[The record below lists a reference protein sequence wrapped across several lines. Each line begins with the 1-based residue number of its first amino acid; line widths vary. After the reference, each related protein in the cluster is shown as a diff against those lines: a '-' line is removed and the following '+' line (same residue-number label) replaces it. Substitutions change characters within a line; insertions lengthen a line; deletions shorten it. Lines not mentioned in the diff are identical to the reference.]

1 MKRWLFPLMVSL
13 QVLYLVGMAGAYYAI
28 DLFGETIDLK
38 TAPVDPRDLFY
49 GDYVVVNYEISTI
62 SNENWVGD
70 EPQYNDKVYVK
81 LRKDGEVYEAQA
93 VSHQALP
100 TEKDEVL
107 ITGQYK
113 GGNGDELR
121 IRYGIERFYVEE
133 NTGEALEGNES
144 ERVAEVAV
152 APWGQ
157 KKIVSLR
164 NP

>member
-1 MKRWLFPLMVSL
+1 MKRWLFPLIVSL

-62 SNENWVGD
+62 SDEKWVGK
-70 EPQYNDKVYVK
+70 EPQYNEKVYVK
-81 LRKDGEVYEAQA
+81 LKKDGELYAAEA
-93 VSHQALP
+93 VSHQALR
-100 TEKDEVL
+100 TEGDEIL

-113 GGNGDELR
+113 GGNGNELR

-144 ERVAEVAV
+144 ERIAKVAV

-157 KKIVSLR
+157 KKIVSLSH
-164 NP
+164 P

>member
-1 MKRWLFPLMVSL
+1 MKRWLFPLIVSL
-13 QVLYLVGMAGAYYAI
+13 QVLYLVGLAGAYYAM
-28 DLFGETIDLK
+28 DLFGDTIELK

-62 SNENWVGD
+62 SEQKWIGD
-70 EPQYNDKVYVK
+70 EPQYNEKVYVK
-81 LRKDGEVYEAQA
+81 LRKDGDVYRAQA
-93 VSHQALP
+93 VSHQALR
-100 TEKDEVL
+100 TENGEVL

-113 GGNGDELR
+113 GGNGGELR

-133 NTGEALEGNES
+133 NTGEAFEGNES
-144 ERVAEVAV
+144 ERIAKVAV

-157 KKIVSLR
+157 KKIVSLS